1 MSQVDYRTQ
10 TTIVTGASSGLG
22 EQFARQ
28 LAARGSDLV
37 LVARR
42 ADRLEN
48 LADELTRAHGVTVIA
63 VARDLAGLTPVAPF
77 APSWN
82 PVASTPRAWSTMRDS
97 ARTTPSRT
105 RIRTACKT

>member
-1 MSQVDYRTQ
+1 MSQVDCRTQ

-22 EQFARQ
+22 EQIARQ
-28 LAARGSDLV
+28 L
-37 LVARR
+37 
-42 ADRLEN
+42 DRLEN
-48 LADELTRAHGVTVIA
+48 LADELTRAQGVTVIA